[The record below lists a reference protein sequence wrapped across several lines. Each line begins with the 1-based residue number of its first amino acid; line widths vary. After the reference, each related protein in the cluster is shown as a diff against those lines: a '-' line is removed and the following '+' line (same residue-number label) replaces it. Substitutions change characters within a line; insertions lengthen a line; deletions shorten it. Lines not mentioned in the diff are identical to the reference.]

1 MPWVCD
7 VRDIARAH
15 ICAAEIP
22 AAKGRHI
29 VSQGST
35 VPTKRLVD
43 ALSKAFPDLKFP
55 SVKDEASQDVIDN
68 TKVGAMR
75 THLERHHN
83 LSAALYRGR
92 AQSTGLGVQ
101 LSMGRLGDLQWDRAC
116 SALAP
121 KHIKLDYIS
130 QWQVM

>member
-15 ICAAEIP
+15 IRAAEIP
-22 AAKGRHI
+22 AAEGRHI

-55 SVKDEASQDVIDN
+55 SVKDEASKEVIDN
-68 TKVGAMR
+68 TKVGA
-75 THLERHHN
+75 E
-83 LSAALYRGR
+83 SAQLGCSMPLPHYAAAQGR
-92 AQSTGLGVQ
+92 AQTTGRGTKHRA
-101 LSMGRLGDLQWDRAC
+101 GRSAFDRPLC
-116 SALAP
+116 
-121 KHIKLDYIS
+121 
-130 QWQVM
+130 

>member
-15 ICAAEIP
+15 IRAAEIP
-22 AAKGRHI
+22 AAEGRHI

-55 SVKDEASQDVIDN
+55 SVKDEASKEVIDN
-68 TKVGAMR
+68 TKVGA
-75 THLERHHN
+75 E
-83 LSAALYRGR
+83 SAQLGCSMPLPPLCS
-92 AQSTGLGVQ
+92 STGQGTGQ
-101 LSMGRLGDLQWDRAC
+101 GTKHRAGP
-116 SALAP
+116 SALDRP
-121 KHIKLDYIS
+121 LC
-130 QWQVM
+130 